1 MPMKS
6 ATPACCGFT
15 CISGF
20 STVVDPDS
28 NSALAVV
35 SDVGNVLASIQGGYN
50 GSERRFVLA
59 ICNTYQNPVSGP
71 ILIGH
76 GFVLL
81 SVFDNTSGTR
91 CYVYGHVTG
100 SGPVK
105 GVGALMEMN
114 TPVSY
119 CLKQKKGSEVPN
131 PFKKISQEVLQFE
144 KIEGTVTETVEKA
157 VKKVKKVL
165 AGKDEN

>member
-1 MPMKS
+1 MPIKS

-15 CISGF
+15 CISSF
-20 STVVDPDS
+20 PTAVDPDS
-28 NSALAVV
+28 KSALAVV
-35 SDVGNVLASIQGGYN
+35 GDVGNVLASIQGGYN

-114 TPVSY
+114 TPVGY
-119 CLKQKKGSEVPN
+119 HLKKKVTSEVPN
-131 PFKKISQEVLQFE
+131 PFKQVAQGLLEFE
-144 KIEGTVTETVEKA
+144 KIKDAVTETVEKA

-165 AGKDEN
+165 ARKDDE